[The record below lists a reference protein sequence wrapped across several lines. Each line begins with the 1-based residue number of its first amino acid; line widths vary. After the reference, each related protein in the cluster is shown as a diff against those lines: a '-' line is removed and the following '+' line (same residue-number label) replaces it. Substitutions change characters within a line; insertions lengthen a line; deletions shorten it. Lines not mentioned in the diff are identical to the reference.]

1 MEKLVEADRWAP
13 PRQRSGVGGQRMIGF
28 QPYETFQLLVESG
41 GVERANTLLV
51 AASEAFARHA
61 RPTAGELD
69 QFQALAKRLF
79 AIAAP
84 SAREQAARVLAQAE
98 YLPPDVERLVYE
110 NIGERLLELIES
122 APAISAE
129 VQREVAD
136 TKNAAACAR
145 LAARADLDRGV
156 VAKLFAMNSRTVY
169 RALVANQRLAFVGA
183 YLGAVARA
191 ARMDAEV
198 ARSLAARTDIDK
210 AMLAPAFFHLG
221 EADRLQ
227 MLNAFSARRIPQTA
241 LKRTYE
247 QLSVAT
253 SELCRALMK
262 LYQAN
267 RRPEIT
273 RLFGQITGLDEV
285 RCGEIAHDTGGAAL
299 FVVLRAF
306 GCEPADG
313 LKVLVHATGHQP
325 GDGRRLADYARLFDI
340 LSVDSMVY
348 VMGIWR
354 GEADLLTMA
363 RPEYR
368 PVSAPSTRTPRQAVD
383 GQSDVDR
390 AIAAMQ
396 RIVSSAG

>member
-1 MEKLVEADRWAP
+1 MEKLAEAAGSAR
-13 PRQRSGVGGQRMIGF
+13 PRRGSGVRDQRMIGF

-51 AASEAFARHA
+51 AASEAFARRA
-61 RPTAGELD
+61 RPNPGELG
-69 QFQALAKRLF
+69 QFEALVKRLF
-79 AIAAP
+79 PTAAP
-84 SAREQAARVLAQAE
+84 SAREQAARALARAE
-98 YLPPDVERLVYE
+98 YLPPDVERLVFE
-110 NIGERLLELIES
+110 NIGDGLVELIER
-122 APAISAE
+122 APSISSE
-129 VQREVAD
+129 VQRELAD
-136 TKNAAACAR
+136 TKDAAACAR
-145 LAARADLDRGV
+145 LAARADIDRGV

-169 RALVANQRLAFVGA
+169 RALVANRQLSFVGA
-183 YLGAVARA
+183 YLGAVCRA
-191 ARMDAEV
+191 ARMDAVV
-198 ARSLAARTDIDK
+198 ARSLAARQDIDK
-210 AMLAPAFFHLG
+210 AMLAPAFFHLD

-227 MLNAFSARRIPQTA
+227 MLNAFAGRRIPETA

-285 RCGEIAHDTGGAAL
+285 RCGEIAHDSGGAAL

-306 GCEPADG
+306 GADAANG
-313 LKVLVHATGHQP
+313 LRVLVHATGHQP
-325 GDGRRLADYARLFDI
+325 GDSGRLADYARLFET
-340 LSVDSMVY
+340 LSVDAMVY

-368 PVSAPSTRTPRQAVD
+368 PFAQPSARTREAGED
-383 GQSDVDR
+383 QSDVDR

-396 RIVSSAG
+396 RIVSAAS

>member
-1 MEKLVEADRWAP
+1 MEKLVEADRSDRPW
-13 PRQRSGVGGQRMIGF
+13 QTSGVGGQRMIGF

-41 GVERANTLLV
+41 GVERASTLLV
-51 AASEAFARHA
+51 AATEAFARRA
-61 RPTAGELD
+61 RPSASELD
-69 QFQALAKRLF
+69 QFDALVKRLF
-79 AIAAP
+79 ATAAP
-84 SAREQAARVLAQAE
+84 SARQQAARVLAGAE

-110 NIGERLLELIES
+110 NIGEELIELIES
-122 APAISAE
+122 APSISAE
-129 VQREVAD
+129 VQREIAD
-136 TKNAAACAR
+136 TRNVAACAQ

-169 RALVANQRLAFVGA
+169 RALVANKRLSFVGA
-183 YLGAVARA
+183 YLGAVCRA

-210 AMLAPAFFHLG
+210 AMLAPAFFHL
-221 EADRLQ
+221 EEPDRLQ
-227 MLNAFSARRIPQTA
+227 MLNAYSARRIPETA
-241 LKRTYE
+241 LRRTYE

-253 SELCRALMK
+253 PELCRALMK

-306 GCEPADG
+306 GCEAADG
-313 LKVLVHATGHQP
+313 LRVLVHATGHQP
-325 GDGRRLADYARLFDI
+325 GDSRRLADYARLFET
-340 LSVDSMVY
+340 LSVDSMVF
-348 VMGIWR
+348 VMGVWR
-354 GEADLLTMA
+354 GEADLLSMA

-368 PVSAPSTRTPRQAVD
+368 PVSAPSTRTPQA
-383 GQSDVDR
+383 GEGHSDVDR
-390 AIAAMQ
+390 AMAAMQ
-396 RIVSSAG
+396 RIVSTAG